1 MENRRYKGII
11 FDLDGVICHTDTYHY
26 MAWKSLADRLGIYFD
41 EEINNRLRG
50 VSRMQSLEII
60 LEKSDKVYSDKE
72 KEEFANSKNELYREL
87 LNGMSEK
94 DLDEKVRETLEIL
107 KERGYKT
114 AIASSSKNARLILSK
129 LKLDNFFDIII
140 DGNDIKHSKPDKEVF
155 EKAGQGLLLL
165 PEECLVVED
174 AASGVEGA
182 LRAGMKTAGIGEA
195 NKLSNVSY
203 RLESFEDLQKY
214 CL

>member
-1 MENRRYKGII
+1 MI
-11 FDLDGVICHTDTYHY
+11 
-26 MAWKSLADRLGIYFD
+26 
-41 EEINNRLRG
+41 
-50 VSRMQSLEII
+50 
-60 LEKSDKVYSDKE
+60 
-72 KEEFANSKNELYREL
+72 
-87 LNGMSEK
+87 EK

-155 EKAGQGLLLL
+155 EKAGQRLLLL

-182 LRAGMKTAGIGEA
+182 LRAGMKTAGIGEV

>member
-155 EKAGQGLLLL
+155 EKAGQGLLL
-165 PEECLVVED
+165 
-174 AASGVEGA
+174 
-182 LRAGMKTAGIGEA
+182 RAGMKTAGIGEA

>member
-155 EKAGQGLLLL
+155 EKAGQRLLLL

>member
-1 MENRRYKGII
+1 
-11 FDLDGVICHTDTYHY
+11 
-26 MAWKSLADRLGIYFD
+26 
-41 EEINNRLRG
+41 
-50 VSRMQSLEII
+50 MQSLEII

-140 DGNDIKHSKPDKEVF
+140 RI
-155 EKAGQGLLLL
+155 
-165 PEECLVVED
+165 
-174 AASGVEGA
+174 
-182 LRAGMKTAGIGEA
+182 
-195 NKLSNVSY
+195 
-203 RLESFEDLQKY
+203 
-214 CL
+214 